1 MILKVDWNSSRPD
14 LEPTRETRLNGSRT
28 FRCLKRAASGSFEA
42 SPGRPGVRRGRRHP
56 ATRKGPKILD
66 ADDTGGCYLAGRTR
80 LLIFQFM
87 ESFKTGTPMATPP
100 TLGHMRISSTR

>member
-1 MILKVDWNSSRPD
+1 MILKVDWNPSRPD

-56 ATRKGPKILD
+56 ATRQGPKILD
-66 ADDTGGCYLAGRTR
+66 ADDTGGCYLAGP
-80 LLIFQFM
+80 LVICNS
-87 ESFKTGTPMATPP
+87 SFWNPSKTGPP
-100 TLGHMRISSTR
+100 IAPPPAPG